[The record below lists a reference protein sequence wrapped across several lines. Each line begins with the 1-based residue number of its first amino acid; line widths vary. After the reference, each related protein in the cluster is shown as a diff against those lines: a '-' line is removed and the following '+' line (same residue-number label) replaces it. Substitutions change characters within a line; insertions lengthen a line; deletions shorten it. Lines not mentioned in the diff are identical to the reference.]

1 MTAASIAAG
10 KGGGYARY
18 LEGKTLK
25 PERGDYYLS
34 PEGEPTQAPG
44 RWLATPDTLARLG
57 IEGARVDGPEF
68 IALMEGRHPRTGG
81 WLRPE
86 GAGGG
91 RGGGIDLTFSAPK
104 SVSVVWA
111 LGDESQRRE
120 IEAAHAAA
128 VTDAMAHLTETV
140 PTVRRRYD
148 GQVYEEHAVDL
159 LAAEYRHT
167 TARGVMEGDAPDPQ
181 IHSHVVITSAIRE
194 DGRLVAVASRPVF
207 RSARE
212 LGAYYRS
219 ALAHQLTERGYRI
232 ERGTGKNGRYFEIE
246 GVPRS
251 MLDAFSQRSREVA
264 RAAERFRAKWG
275 RAPERGE
282 LRQLKLENRKAKVL
296 VTKADLQLVWNE
308 TAARFEALSERDQ
321 SEAERVLE
329 NRRPLEDRVEERLT
343 ERAATFEPGEFRA
356 VLLEQSAGD
365 LSPQE
370 ALAFSKTMIAE
381 RRVLPLEGGLMTTLA
396 VRAREEAIERR
407 FTGLAE
413 DAGRDV
419 GESARMIA
427 SDELAER
434 IGGRLTDEQTHAL
447 QVITGGERGAILVG
461 PAGTG
466 KGVVIDAAAR
476 AEQRTGHRTLGIA
489 VSGSTAQRLGYDSP
503 ALAGQTLTLDALV
516 SRVERGQLDVDAAT
530 TIYFDE
536 AGMADT
542 DRLDR
547 LTETVERTG
556 AKLVAIGDAA
566 QLPSIGAGGMF
577 ERLTR
582 LAPSAELSNIRRTL
596 DPAEQRAW
604 ADLRAGRSDRA
615 MAHYHARGQLHMSNT
630 RDEAVEQAA
639 RAWAKLTEQH
649 DPSEV
654 ALISDS
660 SNQEIH
666 RLNARAQH
674 FRVQRRELGDQ
685 EVQVPGVHYGVRSG
699 DRVALIDQ
707 YREPG
712 QERIEN
718 GSRGQVLDITL
729 EGGVLIEFDVTG
741 RTRTLQGDDLA
752 RLRLAYAQHIHRA
765 QGATVTRTLVVT
777 GGWQTSKE
785 PAYVEASRARQG
797 TTWFVSRQDLGI
809 EGHDTDRI
817 GRLAEQMRRSHAQT
831 PSLAH
836 PELPDI
842 DYGPGYKPS
851 IAPSRQ
857 RAIPGLARALHR
869 IVQTPEHTQERT
881 R

>member
-1 MTAASIAAG
+1 
-10 KGGGYARY
+10 
-18 LEGKTLK
+18 
-25 PERGDYYLS
+25 
-34 PEGEPTQAPG
+34 
-44 RWLATPDTLARLG
+44 
-57 IEGARVDGPEF
+57 
-68 IALMEGRHPRTGG
+68 
-81 WLRPE
+81 
-86 GAGGG
+86 
-91 RGGGIDLTFSAPK
+91 
-104 SVSVVWA
+104 
-111 LGDESQRRE
+111 
-120 IEAAHAAA
+120 
-128 VTDAMAHLTETV
+128 
-140 PTVRRRYD
+140 
-148 GQVYEEHAVDL
+148 
-159 LAAEYRHT
+159 
-167 TARGVMEGDAPDPQ
+167 
-181 IHSHVVITSAIRE
+181 
-194 DGRLVAVASRPVF
+194 
-207 RSARE
+207 
-212 LGAYYRS
+212 
-219 ALAHQLTERGYRI
+219 
-232 ERGTGKNGRYFEIE
+232 
-246 GVPRS
+246 
-251 MLDAFSQRSREVA
+251 
-264 RAAERFRAKWG
+264 
-275 RAPERGE
+275 
-282 LRQLKLENRKAKVL
+282 
-296 VTKADLQLVWNE
+296 
-308 TAARFEALSERDQ
+308 
-321 SEAERVLE
+321 
-329 NRRPLEDRVEERLT
+329 
-343 ERAATFEPGEFRA
+343 
-356 VLLEQSAGD
+356 
-365 LSPQE
+365 
-370 ALAFSKTMIAE
+370 
-381 RRVLPLEGGLMTTLA
+381 
-396 VRAREEAIERR
+396 
-407 FTGLAE
+407 
-413 DAGRDV
+413 
-419 GESARMIA
+419 
-427 SDELAER
+427 
-434 IGGRLTDEQTHAL
+434 
-447 QVITGGERGAILVG
+447 
-461 PAGTG
+461 
-466 KGVVIDAAAR
+466 VIDAAAR
-476 AEQRTGHRTLGIA
+476 AEQHTGHRTLGIA

-615 MAHYHARGQLHMSNT
+615 MAHYHARGQLHMSDT

-639 RAWAKLTEQH
+639 RAWAKLTERH

-674 FRVQRRELGDQ
+674 FRAQRGELGDQ
-685 EVQVPGVHYGVRSG
+685 EVQVPGVHYGVREG

-707 YREPG
+707 HHEPG

-718 GSRGQVLDITL
+718 GSRGQVLDITN
-729 EGGVLIEFDVTG
+729 EGGVLVEFDVTG
-741 RTRTLQGDDLA
+741 RKRTLAGDDLA
-752 RLRLAYAQHIHRA
+752 RLRLGYAQHIHRA

-785 PAYVEASRARQG
+785 PAYVEASRARKG
-797 TTWFVSRQDLGI
+797 TTWFVSREDLGT

-836 PELPDI
+836 PELPDME
-842 DYGPGYKPS
+842 YGPGYRPT

-869 IVQTPEHTQERT
+869 IVQAPERTQERS